1 MLVDYEGGYGGIV
14 NFQILFVVF
23 VSLVIVLL
31 FLFRNSITSLLDP
44 LLPFVAWAASV
55 TSAGIYVFFLQP
67 SFGFFLKFVFSMFC
81 LILALAFF
89 LRGKVASVPGA
100 TTAAGMRLR
109 EIRMGDWV
117 LFWALFAA
125 NAVVLGLSYREVLSA
140 GLDSMFS
147 GRYFLAEE
155 LRNPLVKI
163 INLVGRPLFYAQ
175 TARIVLLSANSNRR
189 LMVLMLLLI
198 NVAATFLIGTRAVV
212 LLVAGTFGAALVLYR
227 GVVPVPGWA
236 KSLAGLLAFVSVF
249 LVMMVVATAGVL
261 DLAPATAFVA
271 VVQRVLLAADG
282 IFMLADKRIE
292 TFFPPSFAT
301 LLNYIFGQ
309 FFGTL
314 DKNFGWQLFEEF
326 VGRSFPIAVG
336 PNFILPFQLHF
347 AGMAAPL
354 WLLLAVFATVFLRKQ
369 TPSYNT
375 LDSCKIVAVFFAFQH
390 LNDPEYAAFV
400 FGFLGVF
407 FLALYCL
414 RKLIIT
420 AVRPRGALEGS
431 K

>member
-1 MLVDYEGGYGGIV
+1 VDYEGGYGGIV
-14 NFQILFVVF
+14 NFSTLFLVF
-23 VSLVIVLL
+23 VLFLIVLL

-89 LRGKVASVPGA
+89 LRRRGTLAPG
-100 TTAAGMRLR
+100 TTARAGPRPR

-117 LFWALFAA
+117 LFWVLLTA
-125 NAVVLGLSYREVLSA
+125 NAVVLWLSYREVLSA

-147 GRYFLAEE
+147 GRYYLAEE
-155 LRNPLVKI
+155 FRNPLVKI
-163 INLVGRPLFYAQ
+163 INVVGRPLFYAQ
-175 TARIVLLSANSNRR
+175 TARIVLLSANPGHR
-189 LMVLMLLLI
+189 LVALVLLFV
-198 NVAATFLIGTRAVV
+198 NVVATFLIGTRAAV

-227 GVVPVPGWA
+227 AVVPVPAWA
-236 KSLAGLLAFVSVF
+236 RSLKGLLAFVSVF
-249 LVMMVVATAGVL
+249 LAMMVVATAGVL
-261 DLAPATAFVA
+261 DLAPGTAFVA
-271 VVQRVLLAADG
+271 VIQRVLLAADG

-292 TFFPPSFAT
+292 SFFPPSFAT

-336 PNFILPFQLHF
+336 PNFILPFQLHL
-347 AGMAAPL
+347 AGFAAPL
-354 WLLLAVFATVFLRKQ
+354 WFLLAVFVTVFLRNQ
-369 TPSYNT
+369 VPSYNT
-375 LDSCKIVAVFFAFQH
+375 LDSCKIVAVLFAFQH
-390 LNDPEYAAFV
+390 LQDPEYAAFV

-407 FLALYCL
+407 FVVLYCL
-414 RKLIIT
+414 RKLILA
-420 AVRPRGALEGS
+420 AVRPREALEGS

>member
-1 MLVDYEGGYGGIV
+1 MGYEGIV

-23 VSLVIVLL
+23 VSVFIVVL
-31 FLFRNSITSLLDP
+31 FLFRNAITSLLDP
-44 LLPFVAWAASV
+44 LLPFVVWAASV

-81 LILALAFF
+81 LILVLVLF
-89 LRGKVASVPGA
+89 LRVRGTVAQGATAVASV
-100 TTAAGMRLR
+100 RLR
-109 EIRMGDWV
+109 QIRTGDWV

-140 GLDSMFS
+140 GLDSLFS

-155 LRNPLVKI
+155 FRNPLAKI
-163 INLVGRPLFYAQ
+163 VNIVGRPLFYAQ
-175 TARIVLLSANSNRR
+175 ASRIVLLSANSRHR
-189 LMVLMLLLI
+189 LVALMLLLI
-198 NVAATFLIGTRAVV
+198 SVVATFLIGSRSVV
-212 LLVAGTFGAALVLYR
+212 LLVASTFGAALVLYR
-227 GVVPVPGWA
+227 DMVAVPGWA
-236 KSLAGLLAFVSVF
+236 KSLPGLLAFAAVLLF
-249 LVMMVVATAGVL
+249 TMVVASAGILFL
-261 DLAPATAFVA
+261 DLKEAFVA
-271 VVQRVLLAADG
+271 VIQRVLLAADG

-336 PNFILPFQLHF
+336 PNFILPFQLHL
-347 AGMAAPL
+347 AGLAAPL
-354 WLLLAVFATVFLRKQ
+354 WFLLAVFVTVFLRKQ
-369 TPSYNT
+369 APSYNT
-375 LDSCKIVAVFFAFQH
+375 LDSCKIVAVLFSFQH
-390 LNDPEYAAFV
+390 LQDPEYAAFV
-400 FGFLGVF
+400 FGCLGVF
-407 FLALYCL
+407 FGALYSL
-414 RKLIIT
+414 RKLVLA

>member
-1 MLVDYEGGYGGIV
+1 LSYEGVV
-14 NFQILFVVF
+14 NFQILFLVF
-23 VSLVIVLL
+23 VLVLVVPL

-44 LLPFVAWAASV
+44 LLPFVVWAASV

-89 LRGKVASVPGA
+89 LRGKVALAPGA
-100 TTAAGMRLR
+100 TTVAGMRLR
-109 EIRMGDWV
+109 EIRMGDWL
-117 LFWALFAA
+117 LFWSLFAA
-125 NAVVLGLSYREVLSA
+125 DAVVLGLSYREVLSA
-140 GLDSMFS
+140 GLDSLFS

-155 LRNPLVKI
+155 LRNPFVKI
-163 INLVGRPLFYAQ
+163 VNLVGRPLFYAQ
-175 TARIVLLSANSNRR
+175 TARIVLLSANANHR
-189 LMVLMLLLI
+189 LLALMLLLI
-198 NVAATFLIGTRAVV
+198 NVVATFLIGSRSVV
-212 LLVAGTFGAALVLYR
+212 LLVASTFGAALVLYR
-227 GVVPVPGWA
+227 KVVPVPSWA
-236 KSLAGLLAFVSVF
+236 RSLVGLLAFAAVFLFMMVVASAGLLALS
-249 LVMMVVATAGVL
+249 LQE
-261 DLAPATAFVA
+261 AFFA
-271 VVQRVLLAADG
+271 VIQRVLLAADG

-326 VGRSFPIAVG
+326 AGRSFPIAVG

-347 AGMAAPL
+347 AGFAAPL
-354 WLLLAVFATVFLRKQ
+354 WFLLAVLATVFLRKQ
-369 TPSYNT
+369 VPSYNT
-375 LDSCKIVAVFFAFQH
+375 LDSCKIVAVLFAFQH
-390 LNDPEYAAFV
+390 LQDPEYAAFV

-407 FLALYCL
+407 FAALYCL
-414 RKLIIT
+414 RKLILA
-420 AVRPRGALEGS
+420 AVRPREALEGS